1 MDLSNFNI
9 TEAKIIDLK
18 NEAST
23 WALIYQPWNIYTGIL
38 TKKDINK
45 YIKLKLS
52 NLISITPNM
61 KKITL
66 LLLSNNFKIK
76 YNIGKE
82 KN

>member
-1 MDLSNFNI
+1 MSFNLS
-9 TEAKIIDLK
+9 TMKY
-18 NEAST
+18 
-23 WALIYQPWNIYTGIL
+23 IYIGIL

-66 LLLSNNFKIK
+66 LLLSNDLKIK
-76 YNIGKE
+76 YKILNK
-82 KN
+82 K